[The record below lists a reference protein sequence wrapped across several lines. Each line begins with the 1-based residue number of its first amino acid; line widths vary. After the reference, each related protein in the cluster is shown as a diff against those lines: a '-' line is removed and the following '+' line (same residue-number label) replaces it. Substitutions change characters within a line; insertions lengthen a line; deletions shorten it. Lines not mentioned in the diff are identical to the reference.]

1 MKHEELKWKSRDG
14 LELFAQVWE
23 PQVVSPR
30 AVVCLVHGV
39 GEHSSRYAHVAE
51 AFGKEGFVL
60 FGFDQRG
67 HGRSGGL
74 RGHITSIEDFLQD
87 IDLLL
92 EQASPG

>member
-51 AFGKEGFVL
+51 AFG
-60 FGFDQRG
+60 
-67 HGRSGGL
+67 
-74 RGHITSIEDFLQD
+74 
-87 IDLLL
+87 
-92 EQASPG
+92 